1 MKRFSAIAIIIIC
14 QGIVNQLYG
23 QWKNEIFR
31 NPQMEKSDSNAL
43 DIEQLISG
51 AEKVANFVTSKF
63 SGVETPATP
72 DIDLQS
78 LVNKV
83 AKDMFPQK

>member
-1 MKRFSAIAIIIIC
+1 MKYAEYQVWYHSFNNAVQALA
-14 QGIVNQLYG
+14 N
-23 QWKNEIFR
+23 N
-31 NPQMEKSDSNAL
+31 NAL

-51 AEKVANFVTSKF
+51 AETVANFVTAKF